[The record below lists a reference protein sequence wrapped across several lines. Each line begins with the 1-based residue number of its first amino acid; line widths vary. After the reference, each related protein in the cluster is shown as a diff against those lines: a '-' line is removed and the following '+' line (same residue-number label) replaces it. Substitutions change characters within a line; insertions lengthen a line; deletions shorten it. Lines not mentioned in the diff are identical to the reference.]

1 MAGGCCCS
9 SSWSAFSFLHTKKNL
24 FVCLFIFSAHQALKS
39 TFPKQ
44 KMLIKMIQY
53 KLKKM
58 GKKKGNISV
67 SRNLSLN
74 TWQVCKTMKGGNMW
88 KRLYDSWRFKICNC
102 FGGVNPRYKNT
113 LQMHKFGFIQVQMQE
128 GSNLLPQCTSH
139 FCMPRRGMLRG
150 NIACIYLFSEQIEMC
165 PVLCWGTAILPAFA
179 YPMVAYGNVG
189 SGAGV

>member
-9 SSWSAFSFLHTKKNL
+9 SSWSAFSFLHTKKKL

-88 KRLYDSWRFKICNC
+88 ICEKGFMTAEGLKYVTVFGELILGTRTLYRCTSLASFRCRCKRGAISCHSVRHTSVCH
-102 FGGVNPRYKNT
+102 GGV
-113 LQMHKFGFIQVQMQE
+113 
-128 GSNLLPQCTSH
+128 C
-139 FCMPRRGMLRG
+139 
-150 NIACIYLFSEQIEMC
+150 
-165 PVLCWGTAILPAFA
+165 
-179 YPMVAYGNVG
+179 
-189 SGAGV
+189 